1 MHLLHICSVFAEKK
15 MKTDSE
21 SKETQKEEQK
31 CKTTFMQIIYQIFR
45 CNEQFLKKETGDVFL
60 GISTLYINAVQRLL
74 ILCLREGKM

>member
-31 CKTTFMQIIYQIFR
+31 CKTTFMQIIYQIFG
-45 CNEQFLKKETGDVFL
+45 NEQFLKKETGDVFL

-74 ILCLREGKM
+74 ILCLREGKI

>member
-45 CNEQFLKKETGDVFL
+45 CNEQFLKKETGDVFFRY
-60 GISTLYINAVQRLL
+60 ISAVQRLL